1 MKRTS
6 AGAKTATKQVLKR
19 VLGCIGPYW
28 IFLALSLALAAA
40 SVGTQLLVPILTGE
54 AIDVMLGAGR
64 VDFAALVRI
73 VAVIA
78 ISIAVTALSQ
88 WGMNE
93 CNNRMAF
100 CVSRDLRNMAIQ
112 KIQALPLRYLD
123 AHPTGDLVSRVIAD
137 VDVFS
142 DGLLMGFTQLF
153 SGVLTIVGTLGF
165 MLYINV
171 PITLVVVVIT
181 PLSIVTAAFI
191 AHKSEKH
198 FRRQSEVRGEQTAL
212 INEMIEGQKVVQ
224 AFQQEDNCLD
234 RFDEING
241 RLQAASLKAVFY
253 SSLTNPVTRFVNAMV
268 YAGVALVGA
277 LFAVQGGITVGQLS
291 SFLGYANQYTKPFNE
306 ISGVVTEL
314 QNALTCAGRL
324 FQMLDELE
332 EDPDGADAYALPA
345 QEVTGAVELA
355 HVDFRYDPSR
365 P

>member
-1 MKRTS
+1 M
-6 AGAKTATKQVLKR
+6 LKR

-198 FRRQSEVRGEQTAL
+198 FRRQSEVRG
-212 INEMIEGQKVVQ
+212 N
-224 AFQQEDNCLD
+224 
-234 RFDEING
+234 RPP
-241 RLQAASLKAVFY
+241 
-253 SSLTNPVTRFVNAMV
+253 SSTR
-268 YAGVALVGA
+268 
-277 LFAVQGGITVGQLS
+277 
-291 SFLGYANQYTKPFNE
+291 
-306 ISGVVTEL
+306 
-314 QNALTCAGRL
+314 
-324 FQMLDELE
+324 
-332 EDPDGADAYALPA
+332 
-345 QEVTGAVELA
+345 
-355 HVDFRYDPSR
+355 
-365 P
+365 